1 MVRSILELN
10 EALRT
15 AEQEIRKLKLGMQK
29 VSGGGTRIT
38 QVTGVLQPEN
48 GGTGVTCD
56 IKGAVTIWSN
66 NSGGARTAGD
76 VVVENGD
83 RTFTTTTSVG
93 NRLVIGIVEDAS
105 VANGINGC
113 IRHTGYQAGVKVQG
127 AVTAGDY
134 LRTSATAGRAESA
147 GTTPVDGAFAIAL
160 TANGGGAGTVNAFLL
175 AGAVHQT
182 ASAGVTDH
190 DALTGLN
197 ESEDHFAKG
206 ADLTIA
212 AGVITATHSHH
223 RVDTEAA
230 AASDDLD
237 TVSGFVANRLLLLQP
252 VSDARTIVIKHN
264 TGNIL
269 CVNNADLTLDDAHDF
284 AILLYDSSLSK
295 WMALFDSGG
304 SLSAHDHT
312 SAGGDGGVL
321 TGDRH
326 DSFSEYVEIA
336 SPSSPAANELRVFAK
351 DVSGDTHLFQR
362 ESDGTEI
369 DLAAGGSGTGESVN
383 QYLFAP
389 DAAPGAD
396 VSAGDQQGSIY
407 HSGPADETA
416 TLLLSDS
423 ETAAGTSCTV
433 TVQYGDTNDLDTVA
447 SWTTI
452 ATKAM
457 AGKSDSQSSMTN
469 ATIPAN
475 RLLRFN
481 VTSISGTA
489 PRDVTVTLQVER
501 PGSGAVG
508 TYMKRVLIQEHEFH
522 PISAISDQIGAT
534 PNQQGTYL
542 FASAAARAVIFNWL
556 VPADWDSGA
565 VDFVLHY
572 AKDAIGTGNIV
583 HRFNT
588 SLLDVGDDLGQT
600 GTDSDQTVAV
610 TADPAQTHQTITWAD
625 LFTPG
630 AVGEVW
636 RINYQRRG
644 ADAGDTYGGQSHV
657 FCIEIQYTAKRI
669 PS

>member
-15 AEQEIRKLKLGMQK
+15 AEQEIRKLKLDMQK
-29 VSGGGTRIT
+29 VSGGGTRST
-38 QVTGVLQPEN
+38 NFTGVLQPEN

-56 IKGAVTIWSN
+56 IKGAVTIWAN
-66 NSGGARTAGD
+66 DSGGVRTAGD
-76 VVVENGD
+76 VVIENGD

-105 VANGINGC
+105 VANGVNGC

-304 SLSAHDHT
+304 SA
-312 SAGGDGGVL
+312 
-321 TGDRH
+321 
-326 DSFSEYVEIA
+326 
-336 SPSSPAANELRVFAK
+336 
-351 DVSGDTHLFQR
+351 
-362 ESDGTEI
+362 
-369 DLAAGGSGTGESVN
+369 
-383 QYLFAP
+383 
-389 DAAPGAD
+389 
-396 VSAGDQQGSIY
+396 
-407 HSGPADETA
+407 
-416 TLLLSDS
+416 
-423 ETAAGTSCTV
+423 
-433 TVQYGDTNDLDTVA
+433 
-447 SWTTI
+447 
-452 ATKAM
+452 
-457 AGKSDSQSSMTN
+457 
-469 ATIPAN
+469 
-475 RLLRFN
+475 
-481 VTSISGTA
+481 
-489 PRDVTVTLQVER
+489 
-501 PGSGAVG
+501 G